1 MRSVALT
8 NISSAA
14 NQGILNPNATSVAN
28 NMSLNVAA
36 QSQISQIAADLIKT
50 MASEKT
56 ISSEKRSEPSFDNQ
70 NTKKKGAENDKELI
84 SENDSAPELNGKL
97 LAVA

>member
-1 MRSVALT
+1 MRTVALT

-14 NQGILNPNATSVAN
+14 NQGVLNPNAPTVAN

-36 QSQISQIAADLIKT
+36 QAQISQIASDQMKT
-50 MASEKT
+50 MSSEKT
-56 ISSEKRSEPSFDNQ
+56 ISSERRSEPSFDN
-70 NTKKKGAENDKELI
+70 KRAEEEEKDEGTIGKDQK
-84 SENDSAPELNGKL
+84 SSKNGSL

>member
-1 MRSVALT
+1 MRTVALT

-14 NQGILNPNATSVAN
+14 NQGVLNPNAPTVAN

-36 QSQISQIAADLIKT
+36 QSQISQIASNQMKT
-50 MASEKT
+50 MSSEKT
-56 ISSEKRSEPSFDNQ
+56 ISSERRSEPSFDNQ
-70 NTKKKGAENDKELI
+70 KAEEEEKDQSTIGKEQKA
-84 SENDSAPELNGKL
+84 NQNGSL